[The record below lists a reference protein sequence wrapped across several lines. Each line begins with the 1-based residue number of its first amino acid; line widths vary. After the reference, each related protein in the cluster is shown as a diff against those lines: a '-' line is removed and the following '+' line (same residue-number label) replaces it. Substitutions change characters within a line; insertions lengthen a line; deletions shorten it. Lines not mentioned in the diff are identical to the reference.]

1 MVPEDSPVSGN
12 DSQTFGDPL
21 TVPEEQRRDNMTE
34 AQAAGTADSPI
45 AMRSLL
51 EAGVHFG
58 HNTGRWNPKMKQY
71 IFGARNGIHII
82 DLQHTVKMFKR
93 AFDAITELT
102 GRGEQVLFVGTKK
115 QAQDVMREEAE
126 RAGQLHVTQRWLG
139 GTLTNFKTVKGSLQ
153 RLNALEKME
162 DDGTIFNLT
171 KKEQIM
177 IRRERDKLLRSLGGI
192 KTMNK
197 LPGAMF
203 VIDPN
208 KEHIAV
214 AEARKLEIPVFAV
227 TDTNC
232 NPDLIDFVIPGNDD
246 AIRAIRLFTSRI
258 ADAAVIGSR
267 LFKERGASRAKAE
280 AEEVKEQ
287 VIHISSGGDGPK
299 VEIAQGGSQL
309 VPEASATPET
319 EG

>member
-1 MVPEDSPVSGN
+1 MTSNDPDALSGRWVPSSADDAGGLN
-12 DSQTFGDPL
+12 G
-21 TVPEEQRRDNMTE
+21 DNMTTQPTQGE
-34 AQAAGTADSPI
+34 NPI
-45 AMRSLL
+45 GMRQLL

-58 HNTGRWNPKMKQY
+58 HNTGRWNPRMKPY

-82 DLQHTVKMFKR
+82 DLQHTVKYFKK
-93 AFDAITELT
+93 AFEVVTEITA
-102 GRGEQVLFVGTKK
+102 RGDQILFVGTKK

-139 GTLTNFKTVKGSLQ
+139 GTLTNFKTVKGSLE
-153 RLNALEKME
+153 RLKNLEKME
-162 DDGTIFNLT
+162 EDGTLYNLT

-177 IRRERDKLLRSLGGI
+177 IRREREKLMKSLGGI
-192 KTMNK
+192 KMMNK

-203 VIDPN
+203 VVDPN

-214 AEARKLEIPVFAV
+214 AEARKLEIPVVAV

-232 NPDLIDFVIPGNDD
+232 NPDKVDYVIPGNDD
-246 AIRAIRLFTSRI
+246 AIRAIRLFASRI
-258 ADAAVIGSR
+258 ADAAAIGNR
-267 LFKERGASRAKAE
+267 LYKERGAGRGKAE
-280 AEEVKEQ
+280 DVQAQE
-287 VIHISSGGDGPK
+287 VIHVSSGGDGPK

-309 VPEASATPET
+309 VPEASATPEQ